1 MIYLELFWTFFKIG
15 AFTFGGGYAMLPL
28 IQAEVESHGW
38 MASADLVNFVAV
50 SESTPG
56 PFAVNISTYV
66 GTELAGIPGGIF
78 ATLGV
83 VLPSFLIILLVA
95 RCFEAFR
102 NSRIVSGCMAGL
114 KPAVIGL
121 IGTAPLRWKD
131 RFLPPGLL
139 HRRPGRHELL
149 HLPGHLP
156 SDDRTGLQKS
166 PSDPSDLPVSRH
178 RDLRRLW
185 TGAASVDVDMKKSPP
200 TGKKSPRPHGLSDF
214 CF

>member
-1 MIYLELFWTFFKIG
+1 MENRNKTLLEIFLTFLRIG

-66 GTELAGIPGGIF
+66 GTELAGIPGGICHR
-78 ATLGV
+78 
-83 VLPSFLIILLVA
+83 PH
-95 RCFEAFR
+95 RHCR
-102 NSRIVSGCMAGL
+102 
-114 KPAVIGL
+114 
-121 IGTAPLRWKD
+121 PLRWKD

-185 TGAASVDVDMKKSPP
+185 AGAASVDVDMKKDRQQA
-200 TGKKSPRPHGLSDF
+200 KNRPGRTA
-214 CF
+214 

>member
-1 MIYLELFWTFFKIG
+1 
-15 AFTFGGGYAMLPL
+15 MLPL

-114 KPAVIGL
+114 KPHRHCR
-121 IGTAPLRWKD
+121 PLRWKD

-149 HLPGHLP
+149 HLSGHLP

-185 TGAASVDVDMKKSPP
+185 AGAASVDMDMKASFFSHARISWIFFMKNQENTKTLDARAEKSPQHP
-200 TGKKSPRPHGLSDF
+200 QT
-214 CF
+214 

>member
-38 MASADLVNFVAV
+38 MASA
-50 SESTPG
+50 
-56 PFAVNISTYV
+56 
-66 GTELAGIPGGIF
+66 ELAGIPGGIF

-102 NSRIVSGCMAGL
+102 NSRVVSGCMAGL

-121 IGTAPLRWKD
+121 IGTAVLSVGKTVFFPQGFSTGVLGGMSFYISLAI
-131 RFLPPGLL
+131 FLLMTVLAFKKVHPILLICLSAVIGICAGYGL
-139 HRRPGRHELL
+139 G
-149 HLPGHLP
+149 
-156 SDDRTGLQKS
+156 
-166 PSDPSDLPVSRH
+166 LPV
-178 RDLRRLW
+178 
-185 TGAASVDVDMKKSPP
+185 
-200 TGKKSPRPHGLSDF
+200 
-214 CF
+214 